1 MTYLELVNSVLKRL
15 REDPVTSV
23 TDTNYSQ
30 LIGTF
35 INDAKREVE
44 DSYDWNALT
53 DTLTATTTAGL
64 FNYVLVGS
72 DHRFKV
78 IDVWND
84 TEDVFLKNRPQSW
97 MGQALMTGTPQ
108 QGSPMYYCFNG
119 EDSNG
124 DTQVDI
130 YPIPDKAYDLRFNI
144 FKPQSDLSANA
155 DRLLVPYLPVI
166 LGAYARALAERGED
180 AGIGSQD
187 AYALFLKALG
197 DAIAIE
203 SQRYVEESNWVAR

>member
-1 MTYLELVNSVLKRL
+1 MTYLELVNSVLRRL
-15 REDPVTSV
+15 REDEVTSV
-23 TDTNYSQ
+23 TDTTYSK

-35 INDAKREVE
+35 VNDAKQEVE
-44 DSYDWNALT
+44 NSYDWNALT

-64 FNYVLVGS
+64 FNYVLEGS
-72 DHRFKV
+72 DNRFKV

-84 TEDVFLKNRPQSW
+84 TEDTFLKNRDQSW
-97 MGQALMTGTPQ
+97 MTRSLLTGVQ
-108 QGSPMYYCFNG
+108 QKGAPEFYCFNG

-124 DTQVDI
+124 DTQVDL
-130 YPIPDKAYDLRFNI
+130 YPVPDKSYDIRFNI
-144 FKPQSDLSANA
+144 YKPQADLSTNA
-155 DRLLVPYLPVI
+155 DRLLVPALPVV

-197 DAIAIE
+197 DSIAIE